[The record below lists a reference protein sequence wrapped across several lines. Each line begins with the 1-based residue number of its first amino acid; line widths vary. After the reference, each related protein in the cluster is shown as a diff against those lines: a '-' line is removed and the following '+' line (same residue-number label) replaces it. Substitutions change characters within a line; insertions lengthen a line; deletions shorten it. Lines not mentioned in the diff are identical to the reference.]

1 MQFYSVVYG
10 NNIGYIFHIFFLSI
24 NQPIFFLLYI
34 RVNSYNRR
42 KNMKKNAQRQRGRKK
57 KKVSKMT
64 IKPEHMTALV
74 YFAVLIMSFTTSM
87 AMWSFQLTRSHGVL
101 QTTLSSPSI
110 TSRKCYTGESCN
122 ITSRKCHTERDRI
135 TSALFRV
142 GETWGWD
149 RYFRIYCHPF
159 SISSF
164 LPWSVYSS
172 ADTYLPTCLFIY

>member
-1 MQFYSVVYG
+1 
-10 NNIGYIFHIFFLSI
+10 
-24 NQPIFFLLYI
+24 
-34 RVNSYNRR
+34 
-42 KNMKKNAQRQRGRKK
+42 
-57 KKVSKMT
+57 MT

-164 LPWSVYSS
+164 LPWFVYSS
-172 ADTYLPTCLFIY
+172 ADTYLPTCLFIYWLLFTYLLIHSYIHSYTYLFILSFSTRYIYHSKMLFKVYII